1 MLVVPLVHD
10 ELTSRRVLT
19 MEYLDGAPIDDL
31 ARTAE
36 FGVDP
41 APLVRELLRAWVLSA
56 LRAGAFHAD
65 IHAGNLHVL
74 RDGRL
79 GMLDWGIVAQ
89 LDAQTTRLFR
99 GLVEASLGMDSA
111 WDGIAEHYITVQGPA
126 LRTLGLT
133 DPQIARFVRAT
144 MEPVLTKPLSEV
156 SMASLFMN
164 ADDVVRNATGEE
176 PVKRGIGDRLRFM
189 RAAARA
195 YRESERNGAFTNPVM
210 QTSFLAGKQLVYLER
225 YGRMYM
231 PDESILGD
239 HDFLHRALAESQAP
253 AGAAP

>member
-1 MLVVPLVHD
+1 
-10 ELTSRRVLT
+10 
-19 MEYLDGAPIDDL
+19 
-31 ARTAE
+31 
-36 FGVDP
+36 
-41 APLVRELLRAWVLSA
+41 VLSA

-65 IHAGNLHVL
+65 IHAGNLLVL

-89 LDAQTTRLFR
+89 LDEQTMRLFR
-99 GLVEASLGMDSA
+99 GLVEASLGMEEA
-111 WDGIAEHYITVQGPA
+111 WDGITEHYLRVQGPS
-126 LRTLGLT
+126 LRVLGLT
-133 DPQIARFVRAT
+133 DEQIVRFVRAT
-144 MEPVLTKPLSEV
+144 MEPVLTKPLNEV

-176 PVKRGIGDRLRFM
+176 PIKRGLRGRLRFM

-195 YRESERNGAFTNPVM
+195 YQESSRNGAFTNPVM

-231 PDESILGD
+231 PEESILGD
-239 HDFLHRALAESQAP
+239 HEFLRRALAEDAIEV
-253 AGAAP
+253 